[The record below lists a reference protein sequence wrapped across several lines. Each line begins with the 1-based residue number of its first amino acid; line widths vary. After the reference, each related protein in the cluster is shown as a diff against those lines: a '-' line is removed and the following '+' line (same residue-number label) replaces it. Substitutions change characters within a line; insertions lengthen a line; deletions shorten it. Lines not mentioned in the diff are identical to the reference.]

1 MTGNALYEVRN
12 LKRVYGTQTVLDVAH
27 LVIPERSVVGFV
39 GPNGSGKS
47 TLLRILAFLD
57 PPSGGSLWFGG
68 RTFWNGGDG
77 DAEGRRS
84 EALLE
89 HARREVTLLLQEPY
103 LLKRSVFENVAYG
116 LRVRG
121 CLSGEEM
128 RERVF
133 GGLEAVGLDPERFA
147 SRSWYQL
154 SGGEAQ
160 RVALASRLVLRP
172 RALLLDEP
180 TASVDVQS
188 AVRIK
193 EAALRARDEWGTTL
207 VVVSHDILWLNEVAD
222 EVVHFY
228 GGKIVAVGPEN
239 LVSGPWE
246 EEAGGM
252 VLRRLTDGQ
261 TLRVASP
268 SGTGG
273 VSPEAVAAVDPAS
286 LLLALS
292 LPEGISARN
301 ALRCS
306 VAQMLY
312 ENGTGRVLVKVAVGG
327 LSLTARLTAEAVR
340 ELGLHP
346 GQEVL
351 AIVKATAFRWL

>member
-1 MTGNALYEVRN
+1 MTGDALYEVRN
-12 LKRVYGTQTVLDVAH
+12 LKRAYGTQTVLDAEH

-57 PPSGGSLWFGG
+57 TPSGGSLWFGG

-77 DAEGRRS
+77 DAEGRGSEMSLENARS
-84 EALLE
+84 
-89 HARREVTLLLQEPY
+89 EVTLLLQEPY

-121 CLSGEEM
+121 GLSGEEM

-133 GGLEAVGLDPERFA
+133 GGLRTVGLDPERFA
-147 SRSWYQL
+147 SRAWYQL

-188 AVRIK
+188 AARIK

-228 GGKIVAVGPEN
+228 GGKIVGVGPEN
-239 LVSGPWE
+239 LVSGPWG

-261 TLRVASP
+261 ILRAVRP
-268 SGTGG
+268 PGG
-273 VSPEAVAAVDPAS
+273 VSTEAVAAVDPGS

-312 ENGTGRVLVKVAVGG
+312 ENGTGRVLVKVAAGG
-327 LSLTARLTAEAVR
+327 LSLSARLTAEAVR

-351 AIVKATAFRWL
+351 ALVKATAFRWL